1 MLQQVL
7 RFGVMA
13 AEDQCVQAAS
23 SRRANNG
30 KTTQTAEISWRP
42 YGTLTLS
49 TLIPLNAKSLIA
61 LSRFVKTF
69 WSCWT
74 VCHQVFRWIAIF
86 PTLVKEIPNS
96 SEGMQW
102 HARLSTCVS
111 ICASIVD
118 FELSLSGLNP
128 FEETTSGLF
137 IWFTWF
143 QMRQAWSSAKNRKR
157 WVKWAFKHFQALMGS
172 GLASQASVICLW
184 LSSFYVFFFPRS
196 PTIQSN
202 FAAQVSSIPVINALD
217 DYAYLTCKGSS

>member
-1 MLQQVL
+1 MCPSCQQPKGKQWEDDTDSWNQLKTL
-7 RFGVMA
+7 RN
-13 AEDQCVQAAS
+13 S
-23 SRRANNG
+23 
-30 KTTQTAEISWRP
+30 
-42 YGTLTLS
+42 
-49 TLIPLNAKSLIA
+49 NALDSDSFECEELDC
-61 LSRFVKTF
+61 LVKTF

-74 VCHQVFRWIAIF
+74 PVCHQVFRWIAIF
-86 PTLVKEIPNS
+86 PTLALKEIPNS

-184 LSSFYVFFFPRS
+184 LSSFYVFFSQISHNSKQLCCSGVLNTGHQRTWWLCVLDLQRKFIR
-196 PTIQSN
+196 QSCERIDN
-202 FAAQVSSIPVINALD
+202 
-217 DYAYLTCKGSS
+217 